1 MYRKE
6 SAMAIIIREI
16 QKVRPGQW
24 EALEAAEPKWAA
36 FEERTGFSR
45 KRKRYRV
52 FSGTEDMNTIVIEFE
67 FDSFTELD
75 AAYKRGE
82 ADPEYEV
89 LMEELYQI
97 ISSSRV
103 ELYTVLD

>member
-1 MYRKE
+1 MHREE
-6 SAMAIIIREI
+6 SAMAIIVGEI
-16 QKVRPGQW
+16 QNVRPGKW
-24 EALEAAEPKWAA
+24 KALEEAEPKWAA

-45 KRKRYRV
+45 KRRRFRV
-52 FSGTEDMNTIVIEFE
+52 FSGVEDMNTVVIEFE
-67 FDSFTELD
+67 FDSLAALD
-75 AAYKRGE
+75 AAYERGE

-89 LMEELYQI
+89 LMEELFTI

>member
-1 MYRKE
+1 
-6 SAMAIIIREI
+6 MAIIIREI

-24 EALEAAEPKWAA
+24 GALEAAESKWAV

-45 KRKRYRV
+45 KRRRFRV
-52 FSGTEDMNTIVIEFE
+52 FSGVEDMNTIVIEFE
-67 FDSFTELD
+67 FESLAALD
-75 AAYKRGE
+75 AAYERGE
-82 ADPEYEV
+82 ADPEYEE
-89 LMEELYQI
+89 LMEELYTI